1 MGNTTSARLNRDALG
16 DFGEESDDG
25 DVARWR
31 TTVRQYTAPLRGFF
45 IKRVRNPADVDDLVQ
60 EVFLQ
65 LIQRDRNNVSGAAI
79 EHMEQ
84 YTFQAAAN
92 VLRDRSRRDLV
103 RHRSSHESFDE
114 DLHALST
121 DITPERIVIG
131 EEGLARVEAALRQLP
146 ERTRDV
152 FMLRWADKLSFP
164 EIAEALGISSRGAQ
178 RHMAVALK
186 YLGEVLG

>member
-16 DFGEESDDG
+16 DFGEECEEGDG
-25 DVARWR
+25 ARWR
-31 TTVRQYTAPLRGFF
+31 STVRQYTAPLRGFF

-65 LIQRDRNNVSGAAI
+65 LIQRDRNKSGEAI

-103 RHRSSHESFDE
+103 RHRSAHESFDE
-114 DLHALST
+114 GVHALST
-121 DITPERIVIG
+121 EITPERIVIG
-131 EEGLARVEAALRQLP
+131 EEGMARVEVALRQLP
-146 ERTRDV
+146 DRTRDV
-152 FMLRWADKLSFP
+152 FMLRWTDKLSFP
-164 EIAEALGISSRGAQ
+164 EIAEVLGMSSRGAQ
-178 RHMAVALK
+178 RHMAAALK
-186 YLGEVLG
+186 HLGEVLV